1 MRETMKN
8 FSAEDNKMSR
18 PMRAIRH
25 GAMYSA
31 DRGYKVGDVLRQI
44 PHHRTWEEMAP
55 KGLAVV
61 IKSEG
66 PFFTVFW
73 LGDEDI
79 TKHDERWGGFKLQD
93 LAPMPEVVGHVDR
106 TIQREYI

>member
-1 MRETMKN
+1 MK
-8 FSAEDNKMSR
+8 R

-44 PHHRTWEEMAP
+44 PHNRSWEEMAP

-73 LGDEDI
+73 LGDEEI

-93 LAPMPEVVGHVDR
+93 LAPMPQVAECVNNS
-106 TIQREYI
+106 IQREYV